1 MRGENVRRTF
11 FKKSQNDRTDERT
24 DERIGERRAER
35 RICVPCKILLIM
47 LYL

>member
-1 MRGENVRRTF
+1 MLGVPF
-11 FKKSQNDRTDERT
+11 LKKSQNDRTDERT